1 MARSLSKSSSA
12 SGSLAPWLGVA
23 LIVILFDQLTKI
35 AVQKVF
41 AYGVAHEVTSFFN
54 LILVY
59 NRGAAFSFL
68 AMAGGWQRWAFTA
81 LGVVAALVICYL
93 LKRHGAQKLFCTALS
108 LILGGALGNVIDRIA
123 YGHVIDFLDF
133 HVRTALAGI
142 QPRRQRDHDRRG
154 AARDRRVAPG
164 ARFAVTPRRSANGR
178 PRSTLRPRVWSDS
191 GESQRCA
198 ASTARPPPCFV
209 GGFRW
214 QPQNSQANTSSSA

>member
-1 MARSLSKSSSA
+1 MARTMSKTAPKTSA
-12 SGSLAPWLGVA
+12 ANGSLAPWLGVA

-93 LKRHGAQKLFCTALS
+93 LRRHGGQKMFCTALA
-108 LILGGALGNVIDRIA
+108 LILGGALGNVIDRLA

-133 HVRTALAGI
+133 HVRTWHWPAFNLADSAI
-142 QPRRQRDHDRRG
+142 TIG
-154 AARDRRVAPG
+154 AVLLVLDELRRVRG
-164 ARFAVTPRRSANGR
+164 SR
-178 PRSTLRPRVWSDS
+178 
-191 GESQRCA
+191 
-198 ASTARPPPCFV
+198 
-209 GGFRW
+209 
-214 QPQNSQANTSSSA
+214 